1 MNAVRQVFGKSTGVQ
16 CPIAVTDIPRD
27 VFSSSKMNIHS
38 HFCEGWLKDTRKT
51 MTVNSTGGNVLPEP
65 HKKAVTKRTPPADP
79 ASYSSFRF
87 DLSYEPNGKGEGA
100 CKQDCNAAFSQLA
113 NSCAFSSRKFPAS
126 APPPK
131 LQTTQSLTPFQA
143 GIYMYEKG
151 AYDVDCGKFEY
162 KISKSNEPP
171 IQEVADFIE
180 YNRYC
185 YKPEEP
191 PPLNGDVNNLA
202 ITTSTPWPCELG
214 GAKRPDYT
222 IKKDDKST
230 LHPAHQVER

>member
-1 MNAVRQVFGKSTGVQ
+1 MLPFL
-16 CPIAVTDIPRD
+16 
-27 VFSSSKMNIHS
+27 SSQ
-38 HFCEGWLKDTRKT
+38 
-51 MTVNSTGGNVLPEP
+51 TVARSVL
-65 HKKAVTKRTPPADP
+65 VSSLPP
-79 ASYSSFRF
+79 
-87 DLSYEPNGKGEGA
+87 L
-100 CKQDCNAAFSQLA
+100 
-113 NSCAFSSRKFPAS
+113 
-126 APPPK
+126 PPPK

-191 PPLNGDVNNLA
+191 PPAQRGCQQPSNYDEHTMAL
-202 ITTSTPWPCELG
+202 
-214 GAKRPDYT
+214 
-222 IKKDDKST
+222 
-230 LHPAHQVER
+230 